1 MKKLIII
8 PICILVIV
16 FLVYSIINKNN
27 INVKDQ
33 TIPINNVKV
42 VDLGSRK
49 DKEFDYK
56 SYLFKSYNEYKA
68 FMDNYDTK
76 PFLKEKDFENS
87 DYIVDFQSYSPCKD
101 ELPKELV
108 EIDIKDSVMN
118 FKYDVYN
125 KCGDC
130 EELTYKAYFVPVKK
144 GKLKELLP
152 INPVFNNKNTEEVC

>member
-16 FLVYSIINKNN
+16 FLIYSIINKNN

-33 TIPINNVKV
+33 NLSINNVKV

-49 DKEFDYK
+49 DGEFDYK
-56 SYLFKSYNEYKA
+56 SYLFKSYSEYKD
-68 FMDNYDTK
+68 FMDNYNTK
-76 PFLKEKDFENS
+76 PFLKENDFEKS
-87 DYIVDFQSYSPCKD
+87 DYILDFQSYSPCMD
-101 ELPKELV
+101 EKPKKLV
-108 EIDIKDSVMN
+108 EVDIKDSVMT

-144 GKLKELLP
+144 GKFKELLP
-152 INPVFNNKNTEEVC
+152 IVPEFNNKNAEEAC

>member
-1 MKKLIII
+1 MKKILLILGV
-8 PICILVIV
+8 CFMLVGCT
-16 FLVYSIINKNN
+16 S
-27 INVKDQ
+27 KDS
-33 TIPINNVKV
+33 
-42 VDLGSRK
+42 DLLSG
-49 DKEFDYK
+49 YH
-56 SYLFKSYNEYKA
+56 Y
-68 FMDNYDTK
+68 
-76 PFLKEKDFENS
+76 
-87 DYIVDFQSYSPCKD
+87 
-101 ELPKELV
+101 V